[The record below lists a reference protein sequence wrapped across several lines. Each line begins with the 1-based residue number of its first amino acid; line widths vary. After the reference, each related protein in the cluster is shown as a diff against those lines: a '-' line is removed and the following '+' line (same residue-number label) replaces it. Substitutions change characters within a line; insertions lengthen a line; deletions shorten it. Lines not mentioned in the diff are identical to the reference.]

1 MHTKEEIQTEEL
13 DRYAADLREYV
24 RTICESS
31 AFRTS
36 PKSCEFLC
44 HIVENTLGGN
54 VEVLKE
60 RLIGMTL
67 LGRNASYDTGADAG
81 VRVRAND
88 MRKRL
93 TAYYKTADVEQEFS
107 IEISPGGYIPRF
119 FRRASLSSYAQEQSG
134 APTLVPAGD
143 DAPPRLS
150 FYWLAGPT
158 LAALFLCTVCMR
170 WQMTEEHPF
179 TAFWQDVFQSR
190 SALLYLPPKD
200 SHGGREFI
208 DVQEL
213 RAAEPLFNLA
223 GQFHKQFSVISGP
236 EAVAAAGDVLVSL
249 GGARGSPADHTRFV
263 IEDTPAG
270 RQIIDR
276 NPSRNPS
283 PNRSDDRLEIS
294 GHAALLTISNGA
306 WRSIRIDGTDDS
318 AVDSAIQM
326 LCERDSFPEAVVD
339 SFQRGTIT
347 QIVIPI
353 SPRSEARIFRGL
365 LPFDQATTGSRLQ

>member
-1 MHTKEEIQTEEL
+1 MHIKEEIPTEEL
-13 DRYAADLREYV
+13 ERYAADLREYV

-93 TAYYKTADVEQEFS
+93 TAYYKTADGEQEFS

-119 FRRASLSSYAQEQSG
+119 FRRASPSSYSQEQSG
-134 APTLVPAGD
+134 TPTLAPAVD
-143 DAPPRLS
+143 DALPRLS
-150 FYWLAGPT
+150 FYRLAGPT

-170 WQMTEEHPF
+170 WQMAEEHPF

-200 SHGGREFI
+200 SRGGQEFI

-249 GGARGSPADHTRFV
+249 GGARGTPADHTRFV

-270 RQIIDR
+270 RQILDR
-276 NPSRNPS
+276 NPSG
-283 PNRSDDRLEIS
+283 DRLAIS
-294 GHAALLTISNGA
+294 GHAALLTISSGV

-326 LCERDSFPEAVVD
+326 LCERDAFPEAVVD
-339 SFQRGTIT
+339 SFQRGIVT
-347 QIVIPI
+347 QIVIPT
-353 SPRSEARIFRGL
+353 SPRSEAKIFRES
-365 LPFDQATTGSRLQ
+365 LPFDQPTTGSRLQ

>member
-1 MHTKEEIQTEEL
+1 MHSKEEIPTEEL

-93 TAYYKTADVEQEFS
+93 TAYYKTADAEQEFS
-107 IEISPGGYIPRF
+107 IEIPPGGYVPRF
-119 FRRASLSSYAQEQSG
+119 FRKASLSSYSQEQRG
-134 APTLVPAGD
+134 APTPAPAAD
-143 DAPPRLS
+143 DALPRLS
-150 FYWLAGPT
+150 FYRLAGPT

-170 WQMTEEHPF
+170 WQMAEEHPF
-179 TAFWQDVFQSR
+179 TAFWQAVFQGR
-190 SALLYLPPKD
+190 SALLYLPPGD
-200 SHGGREFI
+200 SKGDQEFI

-213 RAAEPLFNLA
+213 KAAEPLFSVA

-249 GGARGSPADHTRFV
+249 GGTRGSRAEHTRFV
-263 IEDTPAG
+263 IENTPAG

-276 NPSRNPS
+276 HP
-283 PNRSDDRLEIS
+283 SDDRPAIS
-294 GHAALLTISNGA
+294 SHAALLTISNGA

-326 LCERDSFPEAVVD
+326 LCERDAFPEAVVD

-347 QIVIPI
+347 QVVIPI
-353 SPRSEARIFRGL
+353 SPRSEPRIFRGL
-365 LPFDQATTGSRLQ
+365 LPFDQPTTELRLQ